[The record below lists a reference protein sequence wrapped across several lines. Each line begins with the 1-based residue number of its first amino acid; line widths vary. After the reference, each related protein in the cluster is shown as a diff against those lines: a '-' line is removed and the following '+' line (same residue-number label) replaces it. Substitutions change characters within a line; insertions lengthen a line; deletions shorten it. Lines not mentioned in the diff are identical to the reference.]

1 VAHLSLQELHELAV
15 KILVDS
21 NTSSDVAEIVGG
33 ALTAA
38 QADGQAGHG
47 ASRIPSYADQAK
59 SGKVDGHAVPELTQT
74 AQAAV
79 RIDAKS
85 GFAYP
90 AITMG
95 IDFGAELVEDTGVVA
110 LSVGHSHHSGAAG
123 LHVERAARKGLIALS
138 FGNTPAA
145 IAPWGGNK
153 ALYGTNPIAF
163 ACPRENGNPL
173 VVDLSMSKVARG
185 KILVASQS
193 GDPIPDDWAVD
204 ADGKATTDAKE
215 ALSGTMLP
223 MGDAKGAALIMVVE
237 ILAATLTG
245 SNYGF
250 EASSF
255 FDGEGS
261 SPHVGQF
268 FFLAKPGDLG
278 GDAFADRL
286 EVLLNAIKGQP
297 GTRLPGDRRYDLRKK
312 AEASGV
318 DIPDKLHA
326 ELLARIG

>member
-1 VAHLSLQELHELAV
+1 VAHLSLEELHEIGV
-15 KILVDS
+15 KIFSQS
-21 NTSSDVAEIVGG
+21 NTSPEVSEIVAG

-59 SGKVDGHAVPELTQT
+59 SGKVDGHAIPELTQT
-74 AQAAV
+74 AAAAV

-95 IDFGAELVEDTGVVA
+95 IDFVADLVEDTGVVA
-110 LSVGHSHHSGAAG
+110 LAVGHSHHSGAAG

-163 ACPRENGNPL
+163 ACPRAGADPL

-204 ADGKATTDAKE
+204 ADGNPTTDAKE

-245 SNYGF
+245 SQYGF

-255 FDGEGS
+255 FEGEGP

-278 GDAFADRL
+278 GGAFADRL
-286 EVLLNAIKGQP
+286 EVLLSAVNDQP
-297 GTRLPGDRRYDLRKK
+297 GTRLPGDRRYDLRRK
-312 AEASGV
+312 AEADGV

-326 ELLARIG
+326 DLMERMG

>member
-1 VAHLSLQELHELAV
+1 VAHLSLEELHEIGV
-15 KILVDS
+15 KIFSQS
-21 NTSSDVAEIVGG
+21 NTSPEVSEIVAG

-59 SGKVDGHAVPELTQT
+59 SGKVDGHAIPELTQT
-74 AQAAV
+74 AAAAV

-95 IDFGAELVEDTGVVA
+95 IDFVADLVEDTGVVA
-110 LSVGHSHHSGAAG
+110 LAVGHSHHSGAAG

-163 ACPRENGNPL
+163 ACPRAGADPL

-204 ADGKATTDAKE
+204 ADGNPTTDAKE

-245 SNYGF
+245 SQYGF

-255 FDGEGS
+255 FEGEGP

-278 GDAFADRL
+278 GGAFADRL
-286 EVLLNAIKGQP
+286 EVLLSAVNDQP
-297 GTRLPGDRRYDLRKK
+297 GTRLPGDRRYDLRRK
-312 AEASGV
+312 AEADGV

-326 ELLARIG
+326 VLMERMG

>member
-1 VAHLSLQELHELAV
+1 MAHLSLEELHEIGV
-15 KILVDS
+15 KIFSQS
-21 NTSSDVAEIVGG
+21 NTSPEVSEIVAG

-59 SGKVDGHAVPELTQT
+59 SGKVDGHAIPELTQT
-74 AQAAV
+74 AAAAV

-95 IDFGAELVEDTGVVA
+95 IDFVADLVEDTGVVA
-110 LSVGHSHHSGAAG
+110 LAVGHSHHSGAAG

-163 ACPRENGNPL
+163 ACPRAGADPL

-204 ADGKATTDAKE
+204 ADGNPTTDAKE

-245 SNYGF
+245 SQYGF

-255 FDGEGS
+255 FEGEGP

-278 GDAFADRL
+278 GGAFADRL
-286 EVLLNAIKGQP
+286 EVLLSAVNDQP
-297 GTRLPGDRRYDLRKK
+297 GTRLPGDRRYDLRRK
-312 AEASGV
+312 AEADGV

-326 ELLARIG
+326 VLMERMG

>member
-1 VAHLSLQELHELAV
+1 MAHLSLEELHEIGV
-15 KILVDS
+15 KIFTQS
-21 NTSSDVAEIVGG
+21 NTSPEIAEIVAG

-74 AQAAV
+74 AAAAV

-95 IDFGAELVEDTGVVA
+95 IDFAADLVEDTGVVA
-110 LSVGHSHHSGAAG
+110 LAVGHSHHSGAAG

-145 IAPWGGNK
+145 IAPWGGNR

-163 ACPRENGNPL
+163 ACPRAGSDPL

-185 KILVASQS
+185 KILVASQN
-193 GDPIPDDWAVD
+193 GDAIPDDWAVD
-204 ADGKATTDAKE
+204 ADGNPTTDAKE

-245 SNYGF
+245 SQYGF

-255 FDGEGS
+255 FDGEGP

-286 EVLLNAIKGQP
+286 EVLLAAVTDQP

-312 AEASGV
+312 AEADGV
-318 DIPDKLHA
+318 DIPDKLYA
-326 ELLARIG
+326 ELMERLR

>member
-1 VAHLSLQELHELAV
+1 MKTQW
-15 KILVDS
+15 IPPP
-21 NTSSDVAEIVGG
+21 VGEG
-33 ALTAA
+33 
-38 QADGQAGHG
+38 
-47 ASRIPSYADQAK
+47 S
-59 SGKVDGHAVPELTQT
+59 TQT
-74 AQAAV
+74 AQATV

-90 AITMG
+90 AIMMG
-95 IDFGAELVEDTGVVA
+95 IDFGAKLVEDTGIVA

-145 IAPWGGNK
+145 IAPWGGNR
-153 ALYGTNPIAF
+153 ALFGTNPIAF
-163 ACPRENGNPL
+163 ACPRKNSNPL

-185 KILVASQS
+185 KILVASQN
-193 GDPIPDDWAVD
+193 GEPIPDDWAVD
-204 ADGKATTDAKE
+204 AKGVPTTDAKE

-223 MGDAKGAALIMVVE
+223 MGDAKGAALLMVVE
-237 ILAATLTG
+237 ILGATLTG

-255 FDGEGS
+255 FEGEGP

-278 GDAFADRL
+278 GDAFADRI
-286 EVLLNAIKGQP
+286 EVLLSAITNQP
-297 GTRLPGDRRYDLRKK
+297 STRRPGDRRYDLRKK
-312 AEASGV
+312 AEAGGV

-326 ELLARIG
+326 ELLERMG